1 MALAGET
8 MVVEKEKHAMWAITD
23 DSRYKMG
30 QAARFAN
37 EAKGVN
43 MASGWDKAT
52 GPSPTGNN
60 RQPSHAELSSL
71 LKFTPGRY
79 DDAHYLH
86 EVSSASQLPVIERI
100 KRASREPGRGE
111 LEAQTRI
118 LNRHASMRYF
128 DRGGGHSSDM

>member
-1 MALAGET
+1 MGEVARSINEARGVSMAL
-8 MVVEKEKHAMWAITD
+8 
-23 DSRYKMG
+23 
-30 QAARFAN
+30 
-37 EAKGVN
+37 
-43 MASGWDKAT
+43 GWDKAT
-52 GPSPTGNN
+52 GPNPTGNN

-100 KRASREPGRGE
+100 KRAAREPGRGE

-118 LNRHASMRYF
+118 LNRRASERYF
-128 DRGGGHSSDM
+128 ARGGGPFF